1 VESAGGVGDL
11 ALFRLEEEEV
21 VDSEGDGVLRLDEV
35 DGVLERDGVGTWRVS
50 EVGAAGN
57 TVSSSSS

>member
-1 VESAGGVGDL
+1 MGDL

-21 VDSEGDGVLRLDEV
+21 VDSEGDGVLRLDDD
-35 DGVLERDGVGTWRVS
+35 DGVLERDSVGIWRVS
-50 EVGAAGN
+50 EVEAAGN

>member
-1 VESAGGVGDL
+1 VGDL

-21 VDSEGDGVLRLDEV
+21 VDSEGDGVLRLDDD
-35 DGVLERDGVGTWRVS
+35 DGVLERDGVGIWRVS
-50 EVGAAGN
+50 EVEAAGN

>member
-1 VESAGGVGDL
+1 MGDL

-21 VDSEGDGVLRLDEV
+21 VDSEGDGVLRLDDD
-35 DGVLERDGVGTWRVS
+35 DGVLERDSVGIWRVS